1 MDPIV
6 TPAGIDLSP
15 ATVVGAVFVG
25 VLVGLI
31 GVAARG
37 GLMALLDELAADVR
51 AIGARLIATVLRRR
65 PNLPQTPW
73 FCVACRSSN
82 VPSASVCYSCGAER
96 AVAEAPVPAAEP
108 PAGPSAGTTMRRG

>member
-15 ATVVGAVFVG
+15 ATVLGAVLVG

-31 GVAARG
+31 GMAARG
-37 GLMALLDELAADVR
+37 GLMAVLDELAADVR
-51 AIGARLIATVLRRR
+51 AIGARLIAAVLRRR
-65 PNLPQTPW
+65 PNVPLTPW

-82 VPSASVCYSCGAER
+82 VPSARLCYSCGAER
-96 AVAEAPVPAAEP
+96 AVAEAPVPAADP
-108 PAGPSAGTTMRRG
+108 PAGPSSGTTIRPG